1 MADDGPVH
9 GDGLQRA
16 RQHDVVRRVDGRG
29 SLRCSRR
36 WCDSPAPLTLVPCRP
51 VLTSDS
57 RRLTHAGGYG
67 EECAAAAA
75 APARQVEVDYRG
87 QARGGDGLVVITW
100 WDAEAAAFCFEV
112 RDDGRGEATES
123 ISDGGGEHEE
133 GAELLTTG
141 RIWPAETGSARL

>member
-1 MADDGPVH
+1 MLPPPVR
-9 GDGLQRA
+9 LSNA
-16 RQHDVVRRVDGRG
+16 
-29 SLRCSRR
+29 L
-36 WCDSPAPLTLVPCRP
+36 WCPAAPF
-51 VLTSDS
+51 LTSDS

-67 EECAAAAA
+67 EACAVAA

-87 QARGGDGLVVITW
+87 QARGGDGLAVVTW
-100 WDAEAAAFCFEV
+100 WDAAAAAFCFEIV

-123 ISDGGGEHEE
+123 ISDGDGEHE